1 MQVRIGTS
9 TSSPTS
15 PRPRL
20 VPSVADLFSAG
31 SKRWDH
37 VSQPLNLYKFQ
48 HLTDWLYI
56 CLCLCPL
63 CPFCPSFLPSLPP
76 CLPACLPSFLPSF
89 RVLPSFLLCSFL
101 SFLSFLFLPLPVLFF
116 PFPFLPFPSLP
127 FFLSL
132 FLPLFLLL
140 SCLYRIRQLQ
150 PKALLATCPPL
161 PGQLAPGAS
170 F

>member
-89 RVLPSFLLCSFL
+89 LPCPSFFSLVFFSFFSFL
-101 SFLSFLFLPLPVLFF
+101 PFPSSSCPFLSV
-116 PFPFLPFPSLP
+116 PFPSLP
-127 FFLSL
+127 FPSFLSFLISAFVPSPFL
-132 FLPLFLLL
+132 FV
-140 SCLYRIRQLQ
+140 
-150 PKALLATCPPL
+150 
-161 PGQLAPGAS
+161 
-170 F
+170 